1 MNFRNL
7 LRTGGVLVALVPAIV
22 AAQTPAREPG
32 FDFGVDV
39 VYQLSDEADF
49 EGGSTLEFDDDIGLA
64 LLFGYRFTSKFELQ
78 FALDWND
85 VDYSG
90 VLQSADVP
98 TLSATIRGELESFT
112 PRINAAYNFMDAPL
126 TPYVTGGIGWS
137 FIDTNIP
144 TGQVSVGCWWDPW
157 WGQICTPY
165 QETLSTDQFTY
176 QLGAGLRWDFNAAGS
191 MRFSWEKTWFDY
203 SNATSTPSWDQ
214 LKLGF
219 MYRMEY

>member
-1 MNFRNL
+1 MSFRYL
-7 LRTGGVLVALVPAIV
+7 VKIGGVLVALVPAIA
-22 AAQTPAREPG
+22 AAQTPAREAG
-32 FDFGVDV
+32 WDFGVDV
-39 VYQLSDEADF
+39 VYQLSDDADF
-49 EGGSTLEFDDDIGLA
+49 EGGSTLDFDDDIGLA

-78 FALDWND
+78 FAIDWND

-90 VLQSADVP
+90 VLQSADIP
-98 TLSATIRGELESFT
+98 SLTASIRGELETFT
-112 PRINAAYNFMDAPL
+112 PRVNAVYNFMDAPL
-126 TPYVTGGIGWS
+126 TPYVGGGIGWS

-176 QLGAGLRWDFNAAGS
+176 QLGAGVRWDFNAVGAA
-191 MRFSWEKTWFDY
+191 RLSWEKTWFDY

-214 LKLGF
+214 IKLGF
-219 MYRMEY
+219 MYRIEY